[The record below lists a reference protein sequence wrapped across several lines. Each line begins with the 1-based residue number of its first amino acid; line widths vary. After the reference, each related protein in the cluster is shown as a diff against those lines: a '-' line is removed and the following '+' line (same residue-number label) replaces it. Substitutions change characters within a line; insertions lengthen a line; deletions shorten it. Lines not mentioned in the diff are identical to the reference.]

1 MNSENKNNTFKI
13 KSALEMKNNLEKINN
28 SFNNYIK
35 SLIKDFDEEPETLKN
50 SVKYS
55 SELIDEF
62 KKFYEDFNILNDEI
76 LSFKPNQNQ
85 QKNNSSSKER
95 EKIVIDYLTV
105 KELENSITEKNNKL
119 KNANDDNEKKIKKY
133 NEDLNNLPIFI
144 KKQ

>member
-13 KSALEMKNNLEKINN
+13 KSALEMKSNLEKINN
-28 SFNNYIK
+28 SFNNNIK

-85 QKNNSSSKER
+85 QKNNSSTKER

>member
-85 QKNNSSSKER
+85 QKNNSSTKER